1 MIWILGI
8 IVYISII
15 FIVGAVVG
23 RAIYNV
29 NRDDE

>member
-1 MIWILGI
+1 MNWILGI
-8 IVYISII
+8 IVYISIA